1 MLQPFKRTKV
11 YEVIV
16 EQILAMFR
24 NGELKPG
31 DRMPSERELATSM
44 NVSRTSIR
52 EAFRALESMGY
63 TETRVGDGTFVRM
76 FSLETLVQPV
86 SVRLLQNDR
95 RLVEEFIE
103 VRQTLEIQGV
113 KLAAVRI
120 TTAQADELEAILGE
134 MDRDINAGGTGHEQ
148 DREFHLRLSSFTGN
162 ASLCTMFEA
171 CRGMLDKTSSM
182 IMQIREQP
190 RKALEGHR
198 RILSHLRRGDGE
210 GAAKAMDDHLVQ
222 IYGFLDE
229 LYS

>member
-16 EQILAMFR
+16 DQILAMFR

-44 NVSRTSIR
+44 AVSRTSIR

-63 TETRVGDGTFVRM
+63 IETRVGDGTFVRM

-86 SVRLLQNDR
+86 SVGLLQNDR

-113 KLAAVRI
+113 KLAAARM
-120 TTAQADELEAILGE
+120 TAAQADELDAILADME
-134 MDRDINAGGTGHEQ
+134 RDIAAGGTGHEQ
-148 DREFHLRLSSFTGN
+148 DREFHLRLSDFTGN

-171 CRGMLDKTSSM
+171 CRGMLDKTSNM

-190 RKALEGHR
+190 RRALEGHR
-198 RILSHLRRGDGE
+198 RIVSHLRRGDGE
-210 GAAKAMDDHLVQ
+210 GAAKAMNEHLEQ
-222 IYGFLDE
+222 IYGYLDQ
-229 LYS
+229 LHM